1 MWTTTIGDAN
11 ETEYRI
17 EVKDDGFASVDE
29 LKSGKKTCIFA
40 SATVRPT
47 ATFFPSA
54 VGERIC
60 NAIAEGHHVL
70 GHKRS

>member
-11 ETEYRI
+11 YIEYRI
-17 EVKDDGFASVDE
+17 EVKADGFASVDE
-29 LKSGKKTCIFA
+29 LVAGKTTCIFA
-40 SATVRPT
+40 SATVQPT

-60 NAIAEGHHVL
+60 NAINEGREVL